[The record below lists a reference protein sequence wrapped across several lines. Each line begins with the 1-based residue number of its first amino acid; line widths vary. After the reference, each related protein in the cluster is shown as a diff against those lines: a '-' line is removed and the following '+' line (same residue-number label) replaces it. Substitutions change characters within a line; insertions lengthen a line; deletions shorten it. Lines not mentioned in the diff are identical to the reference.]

1 MKFTSITWTLLFV
14 IAFFTAGFFPAL
26 ILGALAVA
34 SSVSTGLH
42 VQAVES
48 RGGWAKELGR

>member
-1 MKFTSITWTLLFV
+1 MKFTYGIWALVFV
-14 IAFFTAGFFPAL
+14 ISFFTAGFFPA
-26 ILGALAVA
+26 ILLTALTAV